1 MYPPYKMTNKSISLI
16 ADISKLLGKLEGLI
30 SIVPTPQLRKQNK
43 IKTIYGTLS
52 IEGNTLSIEQIT
64 AIIENKR
71 VIGPKKDILEVN
83 NAIKA
88 YEDLSKY
95 NPNSLESLC
104 KAHKTFMQDLIDN
117 AGLVRSSNVGILK
130 GSKVSHVAPQPKML
144 PKLLKNLFDYLK
156 RNEDEH
162 PLIKSS
168 VFHYEF
174 EFIHPFLD
182 GNGRLGRFWQTLIL
196 YKYNPVFQYIPI
208 ESIIKENQQAYY
220 LALEQSDK
228 QGESTRFIEFM
239 LEIIHNSLSRYYS
252 EFKPEPVSIGQRISK
267 AREHFKNKT
276 FSRKSYIDLFKNIS
290 TATASRDLKYCVDKK
305 LVEKF
310 GDKRLTSYRFK

>member
-1 MYPPYKMTNKSISLI
+1 MYPPYKITKKSISLI
-16 ADISKLLGKLEGLI
+16 ADISILLGKLEGLTS
-30 SIVPTPQLRKQNK
+30 SIPTPQLRKQNK

-95 NPNSLESLC
+95 NPNSLEALC
-104 KAHKTFMQDLIDN
+104 KAHKIFMSGLIPDS
-117 AGLVRSSNVGILK
+117 GRIRTTNVGILK
-130 GSKVSHVAPQPKML
+130 GSKVSHIAPQSKML
-144 PKLLKNLFDYLK
+144 PKLLKDIFDYLK
-156 RNEDEH
+156 KNKDEH
-162 PLIKSS
+162 SLIKSS

-174 EFIHPFLD
+174 EFIHPFVD

-196 YKYNPVFQYIPI
+196 YNYNPIFQYIPI
-208 ESIIKENQQAYY
+208 ESIIQENQQDYY

-228 QGESTRFIEFM
+228 QGESSKFIEFM
-239 LEIIHNSLSRYYS
+239 IEIIYNSLTRYYS
-252 EFKPEPVSIGQRISK
+252 EFKPEPISTEQRTNK
-267 AREHFKNKT
+267 AKEHFNNKE
-276 FSRKSYIDLFKNIS
+276 FSRKDYIDLFKNIS

-305 LVEKF
+305 LVEKI
-310 GDKRLTSYRFK
+310 GDKRLTSYKFK

>member
-1 MYPPYKMTNKSISLI
+1 MYPPYKITNKSISLI
-16 ADISKLLGKLEGLI
+16 ADVSKLLGKLEGLI

-71 VIGPKKDILEVN
+71 VMGPKKDILEVT

-88 YEDLSKY
+88 YEDLAKY
-95 NPNSLESLC
+95 SSSSLDSLC

-156 RNEDEH
+156 SNEDEH

-239 LEIIHNSLSRYYS
+239 LEIIHDSLSRYYS

-267 AREHFKNKT
+267 AKEYFKNKT

-305 LVEKF
+305 LVEKL
-310 GDKRLTSYRFK
+310 GDKRLTSYKFK

>member
-1 MYPPYKMTNKSISLI
+1 MYQPYKITKQSISLI
-16 ADISKLLGKLEGLI
+16 ADISQLLGKLEGLI
-30 SIVPTPQLRKQNK
+30 SVIPTPQLRKQNK

-64 AIIENKR
+64 DIIENKKI
-71 VIGPKKDILEVN
+71 IGPKKDILEVN

-88 YEDLSKY
+88 YEGLTKY
-95 NPNSLESLC
+95 NPGSLDSLC
-104 KAHKTFMQDLIDN
+104 KAHKTFMQGLIDN
-117 AGLVRSSNVGILK
+117 AGKTRSTNVGILK
-130 GSKVSHVAPQPKML
+130 GSKVSHIAPQPKML
-144 PKLLKNLFDYLK
+144 PKLLKNLFDYIK
-156 RNEDEH
+156 RNKDEH
-162 PLIKSS
+162 PLIQSS
-168 VFHYEF
+168 AFHYEF

-239 LEIIHNSLSRYYS
+239 LGIIYNSLSRYYS
-252 EFKPEPVSIGQRISK
+252 EFKPEPASTEQRINK
-267 AREHFKNKT
+267 AKEYFRNKM
-276 FSRKSYIDLFKNIS
+276 FSRKDYINLFKDIS

-305 LVEKF
+305 LVEKL
-310 GDKRLTSYRFK
+310 GDKRLSSYKFK

>member
-1 MYPPYKMTNKSISLI
+1 MYPPYKITKQSISLI
-16 ADISKLLGKLEGLI
+16 ADISQLLGKLEGLI
-30 SIVPTPQLRKQNK
+30 SVIPTPKLRKQNK

-64 AIIENKR
+64 AIVENKK
-71 VIGPKKDILEVN
+71 VIGPKRDILEVN

-88 YEDLSKY
+88 YEDLAKY
-95 NPNSLESLC
+95 NPDSLGSLC
-104 KAHKTFMQDLIDN
+104 KAHNIFMQDLVSN
-117 AGLVRSSNVGILK
+117 AGKIRSTNVGILR
-130 GSKVSHVAPQPKML
+130 GSKVSHIAPQPKML
-144 PKLLKNLFDYLK
+144 PKLLKNLFNYLK
-156 RNEDEH
+156 NNDNDH

-174 EFIHPFLD
+174 EFIHPFVD

-196 YKYNPVFQYIPI
+196 SKYNSVFQYIPI

-239 LEIIHNSLSRYYS
+239 LGIIYNSLNKYYS
-252 EFKPEPVSIGQRISK
+252 EFKPEPASTEQRINK
-267 AREHFKNKT
+267 AKEHFKNKIFT
-276 FSRKSYIDLFKNIS
+276 RKDYINLFKEIS
-290 TATASRDLKYCVDKK
+290 TATASRDLKFCVDKS
-305 LVEKF
+305 LVKKS
-310 GDKRLTSYRFK
+310 GDKRSTSYKFK

>member
-1 MYPPYKMTNKSISLI
+1 MYPPYKITNKSISLI

-71 VIGPKKDILEVN
+71 VMGPKKDILEVN

-88 YEDLSKY
+88 YEDLAKY
-95 NPNSLESLC
+95 SSSSLDSLC

-156 RNEDEH
+156 SNKDEH

-228 QGESTRFIEFM
+228 QGESTKFIEFM
-239 LEIIHNSLSRYYS
+239 LAIIHNSLSRYYS
-252 EFKPEPVSIGQRISK
+252 EFKPEPVSIEQRVSK
-267 AREHFKNKT
+267 AKEHFKNKM

-290 TATASRDLKYCVDKK
+290 TATASRDLKYCADKK
-305 LVEKF
+305 LVEKL

>member
-1 MYPPYKMTNKSISLI
+1 MYPPYKITNKSISLI

-30 SIVPTPQLRKQNK
+30 SIIPTPQLRKQNK

-71 VIGPKKDILEVN
+71 VMGPKKDILEVN

-88 YEDLSKY
+88 YEDLAKY
-95 NPNSLESLC
+95 SSSSLDSLC
-104 KAHKTFMQDLIDN
+104 KAHKTFMQGLIDN

-156 RNEDEH
+156 SNEDEH

-252 EFKPEPVSIGQRISK
+252 EFKPEPVSIEQRVSK
-267 AREHFKNKT
+267 AKEHFKNKT

-305 LVEKF
+305 LVEKL